1 MDFNYNKN
9 ENKSYDFTKSS
20 IRTEETHQ
28 QAYEPETLSS
38 YKKHDLRSFWQLIVW
53 IWTSYFSV
61 RGICQ
66 YAVAER

>member
-38 YKKHDLRSFWQLIVW
+38 YKKHDLRSFWQLIV
-53 IWTSYFSV
+53 
-61 RGICQ
+61 
-66 YAVAER
+66 